1 MSTKT
6 SGTLAARASRAT
18 HLSLV
23 REPSAVA
30 DIPVPDDLPDDPRRA
45 YRLGRLTTL
54 VEALDERT
62 RAAANLQ
69 KFESMSFAELEK
81 LIEVLG
87 WFRDAARPSLRLVDE
102 RDDIA
107 PIVEAALSEIRP
119 VKDETAGVTA

>member
-1 MSTKT
+1 MSKNS
-6 SGTLAARASRAT
+6 SGTLAARASHSRR
-18 HLSLV
+18 HLALAP
-23 REPSAVA
+23 EPNAVA

-62 RAAANLQ
+62 QAVANFDRFQ
-69 KFESMSFAELEK
+69 SMSLGEIEK

-87 WFRDAARPSLRLVDE
+87 YFRDAARPSLRLVDE

-107 PIVEAALSEIRP
+107 PIVQAAVSEIRP
-119 VKDETAGVTA
+119 AGGAA